1 MKKQPRILVFT
12 VSSWN
17 SKVGSNTWSSL
28 LAKYSNEN
36 LANICI
42 RDEYPDS
49 DICSRYF
56 VVSENR
62 IIKSVFNRKVKTGH
76 EIDKKSVN
84 IENSKDLSEHN
95 IRYQRMTRKRN
106 YAFLLL
112 RELIWKFG
120 KWKTKELDE
129 FLDSFKP
136 DIILHSME
144 GYIHLN
150 RIIEYSIKR
159 TKAKAIGYIWDD
171 NFTYMQSSKIGYKI
185 YRFFQRKSLKKLAKK
200 TQGFFSIS
208 EKTKNEADVF
218 FNIDS
223 KILTKPLYS
232 IPTIGD
238 DTVTVPIKFI
248 YTGNLLYGRKESLF
262 SFSEAIGQLSP
273 ETVTLDVYTQTLL
286 SDSEIEFLKDN
297 GCVVHKA
304 ISQKEVLKLQKEFD
318 VLLFLEALDGPN
330 AKTAR
335 LSFSTKITDYLSAGK
350 AIFAIGNMDTAPIE
364 YFLENKS
371 AIVAT
376 DRNQIKEMLVI
387 LTDNPGLI
395 KQYAISAK
403 ECGLKN
409 HNPKKIQELF
419 DSEISAVLNN

>member
-1 MKKQPRILVFT
+1 MTNPRILVFT
-12 VSSWN
+12 VPSWN
-17 SKVGSNTWSSL
+17 SKTGANSWASL
-28 LAKYSNEN
+28 LEKYNN
-36 LANICI
+36 KYIANICI
-42 RDEYPDS
+42 REEYPDS
-49 DICSRYF
+49 NVCSRYF
-56 VVSENR
+56 VISENR
-62 IIKSVFNRKVKTGH
+62 IIKSVFNRKVKTGY

-84 IENSKDLSEHN
+84 NQNAKDLSEHN
-95 IRYQRMTRKRN
+95 VRYQKMTRKRN
-106 YAFLLL
+106 YFFLLV

-120 KWKTKELDE
+120 KWKTKELNE

-171 NFTYMQSSKIGYKI
+171 NFTYKQSSKIGYKV
-185 YRFFQRKSLKKLAKK
+185 YRFFQRKSLKNLANQ
-200 TQGFFSIS
+200 TQSFFSIS
-208 EKTKNEADVF
+208 EKTKKEADAF
-218 FNIDS
+218 FKIDS

-232 IPTIGD
+232 VPTICD

-262 SFSEAIGQLSP
+262 AFSEVMGQLP
-273 ETVTLDVYTQTLL
+273 QDKIYCDVYTQTLL
-286 SDSEIEFLKDN
+286 SDSEIEFLEN
-297 GCVVHKA
+297 NRCVVHKA
-304 ISQKEVLKLQKEFD
+304 ISQKEVLKLQRESD

-350 AIFAIGNMDTAPIE
+350 AIFAIGNGDTAPIE

-371 AIVAT
+371 AFVAT
-376 DRNQIKEMLVI
+376 DKNQLKEMLVN
-387 LTDNPGLI
+387 LTDNPEII

-403 ECGLKN
+403 ECGIKN
-409 HNPKKIQELF
+409 HNPEKIQELF

>member
-1 MKKQPRILVFT
+1 MTNPRILVFT
-12 VSSWN
+12 VPSWN
-17 SKVGSNTWSSL
+17 SKTGANSWASL
-28 LAKYSNEN
+28 LEKYNN
-36 LANICI
+36 KYIANICI
-42 RDEYPDS
+42 REEYPDS
-49 DICSRYF
+49 NVCSRYF
-56 VVSENR
+56 VISENR
-62 IIKSVFNRKVKTGH
+62 IIKSVFNRKVKTGY

-84 IENSKDLSEHN
+84 NQNAKDLSEHN
-95 IRYQRMTRKRN
+95 VRYQKMTRKRN
-106 YAFLLL
+106 YFFLLV

-136 DIILHSME
+136 DIILHSMD

-208 EKTKNEADVF
+208 QKTKVEADDF

-232 IPTIGD
+232 IPTISD
-238 DTVTVPIKFI
+238 DTVTEPIKFI

-262 SFSEAIGQLSP
+262 AFSEVMGQLP
-273 ETVTLDVYTQTLL
+273 QDKIYCDVYTQTLL
-286 SDSEIEFLKDN
+286 SDSEIEFLEN
-297 GCVVHKA
+297 NRCVVHKP
-304 ISQKEVLKLQKEFD
+304 ISQKEVLKLQRESD

-350 AIFAIGNMDTAPIE
+350 AIFAIGNGDTAPIE

-371 AIVAT
+371 AFVAT
-376 DRNQIKEMLVI
+376 DKNQLKEILVN
-387 LTDNPGLI
+387 LTDNPDLI

>member
-1 MKKQPRILVFT
+1 MNKQPRILVFT

-28 LAKYSNEN
+28 LEKYPSEN

-49 DICSRYF
+49 NICSRYF

-62 IIKSVFNRKVKTGH
+62 IIKSIYNRKVKTGY

-84 IENSKDLSEHN
+84 NENSKDLSEHN

-106 YAFLLL
+106 YTFLLV

-120 KWKTKELDE
+120 KWKTKELDD

-171 NFTYMQSSKIGYKI
+171 NFTYKQSSKIGYKV
-185 YRFFQRKSLKKLAKK
+185 YRFFQRKSLKNLANQ
-200 TQGFFSIS
+200 TQSFFSIS
-208 EKTKNEADVF
+208 EKTKKEADAF
-218 FNIDS
+218 FKIDS

-232 IPTIGD
+232 VPTICD

-262 SFSEAIGQLSP
+262 AFSEVIGQLP
-273 ETVTLDVYTQTLL
+273 QDKIYCDVYTQTLL
-286 SDSEIEFLKDN
+286 SDSEIEFLEN
-297 GCVVHKA
+297 NRCFVHKP
-304 ISQKEVLKLQKEFD
+304 ISQKEVLKLQRESD
-318 VLLFLEALDGPN
+318 ILLFLEALDGPN

-376 DRNQIKEMLVI
+376 DRNQLKEMLVN
-387 LTDNPGLI
+387 LTDNPEII

-403 ECGLKN
+403 ECGIKN
-409 HNPKKIQELF
+409 HNPEKIQELF
-419 DSEISAVLNN
+419 DMEILTVFNK

>member
-1 MKKQPRILVFT
+1 MTNPRILVFT
-12 VSSWN
+12 VPSWN
-17 SKVGSNTWSSL
+17 SKIGANSWASL
-28 LAKYSNEN
+28 LEKYNN
-36 LANICI
+36 KYIANICI
-42 RDEYPDS
+42 REEYPDS
-49 DICSRYF
+49 NVCSRYF
-56 VVSENR
+56 VISENR
-62 IIKSVFNRKVKTGH
+62 IIKSVFNRKVKTGY
-76 EIDKKSVN
+76 EFDKQSN
-84 IENSKDLSEHN
+84 NNENTKDLSEHN
-95 IRYQRMTRKRN
+95 IRYQKMTRKRN
-106 YAFLLL
+106 YFFLLL

-208 EKTKNEADVF
+208 QKTKVEADDF

-232 IPTIGD
+232 IPTISD
-238 DTVTVPIKFI
+238 DTVTEPIKFI

-262 SFSEAIGQLSP
+262 AFSEVIGQLP
-273 ETVTLDVYTQTLL
+273 QDKIYCDVYTQTLL
-286 SDSEIEFLKDN
+286 SGSEIEFLEN
-297 GCVVHKA
+297 NRCFVHKP
-304 ISQKEVLKLQKEFD
+304 ISQKEVLKLQRESD

-350 AIFAIGNMDTAPIE
+350 AIFAIGNGDTAPIE

-371 AIVAT
+371 AFVAT
-376 DRNQIKEMLVI
+376 DRNQLKEMLVN
-387 LTDNPGLI
+387 LTDNPDLI
-395 KQYAISAK
+395 KQYAIVAR
-403 ECGLKN
+403 ECAVKN
-409 HNPKKIQELF
+409 HNPQTIQELF
-419 DSEISAVLNN
+419 DNEILTVLNN

>member
-1 MKKQPRILVFT
+1 MTNPRILVFT
-12 VSSWN
+12 VPSWN
-17 SKVGSNTWSSL
+17 SKTGANSWASL
-28 LAKYSNEN
+28 LEKYNN
-36 LANICI
+36 KYIANICI
-42 RDEYPDS
+42 REEYPDS
-49 DICSRYF
+49 NVCSRYF
-56 VVSENR
+56 VISENR
-62 IIKSVFNRKVKTGH
+62 IIKSVFNRKVKTGY

-84 IENSKDLSEHN
+84 NKNAKDLSEHN
-95 IRYQRMTRKRN
+95 ARYQKMTRKRN
-106 YAFLLL
+106 YFFLLV

-136 DIILHSME
+136 DIILHSMD

-208 EKTKNEADVF
+208 QKTKVEADDF

-232 IPTIGD
+232 IPTISD
-238 DTVTVPIKFI
+238 DTVTEPIKFI

-262 SFSEAIGQLSP
+262 AFSEVMGQLP
-273 ETVTLDVYTQTLL
+273 QDRIYCDVYTQTLL
-286 SDSEIEFLKDN
+286 SDSEIEFLKN
-297 GCVVHKA
+297 NRCVVHKP
-304 ISQKEVLKLQKEFD
+304 ISQKEVLKLQRESD

-403 ECGLKN
+403 ECAVKN
-409 HNPKKIQELF
+409 HNPQTIQELF
-419 DSEISAVLNN
+419 DNEIFTVLNN

>member
-1 MKKQPRILVFT
+1 MTNPRILVFT
-12 VSSWN
+12 VPSWN
-17 SKVGSNTWSSL
+17 SKIGANSWASL
-28 LAKYSNEN
+28 LEKYNN
-36 LANICI
+36 KYIANICI
-42 RDEYPDS
+42 REEYPDS
-49 DICSRYF
+49 NVCSRYF
-56 VVSENR
+56 VISENR
-62 IIKSVFNRKVKTGH
+62 IIKSVFNRKVKTGY

-84 IENSKDLSEHN
+84 NDNSKDLSEHN
-95 IRYQRMTRKRN
+95 IRYQKMTRKRN
-106 YAFLLL
+106 YFFLLV

-120 KWKTKELDE
+120 KWKTKELNE

-171 NFTYMQSSKIGYKI
+171 NFTYKQSSKIGYKV
-185 YRFFQRKSLKKLAKK
+185 YRFFQRKSLKNLANQ
-200 TQGFFSIS
+200 TQSFFSIS
-208 EKTKNEADVF
+208 EKTKKEADAF
-218 FNIDS
+218 FKIDS

-232 IPTIGD
+232 VPTICD

-248 YTGNLLYGRKESLF
+248 YTGNLLYGRKKSLF
-262 SFSEAIGQLSP
+262 SFSEAIGQLLP

-304 ISQKEVLKLQKEFD
+304 ISQKEVLKLQRESD

-376 DRNQIKEMLVI
+376 DRNQIKEMLVN
-387 LTDNPGLI
+387 LTDNPELI